1 MGSLG
6 RLPLGVTMAATA
18 ILDYPALRR
27 PPSRVAYFLQF
38 IRPNDST
45 CSATMSPPRPNFK
58 DDDRRMTIGLT
69 PSPRIAL
76 PTTAAARGLGK
87 QSPTASMMM
96 TPVF

>member
-27 PPSRVAYFLQF
+27 LPSRVAYFLQF

-45 CSATMSPPRPNFK
+45 CSATMSPPDPTLK
-58 DDDRRMTIGLT
+58 STI
-69 PSPRIAL
+69 
-76 PTTAAARGLGK
+76 AA
-87 QSPTASMMM
+87 
-96 TPVF
+96 

>member
-38 IRPNDST
+38 I
-45 CSATMSPPRPNFK
+45 
-58 DDDRRMTIGLT
+58 
-69 PSPRIAL
+69 
-76 PTTAAARGLGK
+76 
-87 QSPTASMMM
+87 
-96 TPVF
+96 